1 MKNAHALVLGA
12 TGATGQEIVS
22 LLLKDPSYSKV
33 SIFVRNKP
41 NIKHEKLSI
50 HKIDF
55 SRLSDYNKFI
65 HGDVLF
71 SALGTTLKA
80 AGSKPLQYL
89 VDYTYQYEFAK
100 MASNNGIKHYALIS
114 SVGSNENSFFF
125 YPKIKGT
132 LEEAIKKLDFN
143 KTYIFQPPVLIRQA
157 ELIRTGEKILVKIL
171 SLFNQ
176 LGLFE
181 LQKPLP
187 VSSLAQKM
195 IREIES
201 ESTERL
207 NIYTPK
213 DFFSA
218 QSQI

>member
-12 TGATGQEIVS
+12 TGATGKEIVS

-125 YPKIKGT
+125 YPKIKGA

-157 ELIRTGEKILVKIL
+157 ELKRTGEKILVKIL
-171 SLFNQ
+171 RLFNQ

-181 LQKPLP
+181 SQKPLP

-195 IREIES
+195 IQEIKS
-201 ESTERL
+201 ESTERI

-213 DFFSA
+213 DFSTA

>member
-41 NIKHEKLSI
+41 DIKHEKLSI

-55 SRLSDYNKFI
+55 SRLSDYNEFI

-114 SVGSNENSFFF
+114 SVGSNEKSFFF
-125 YPKIKGT
+125 YPK
-132 LEEAIKKLDFN
+132 IKKLDFN

-171 SLFNQ
+171 RLFNQ

-181 LQKPLP
+181 SQKPLP

-195 IREIES
+195 IQEIKS

-207 NIYTPK
+207 NIYTPI
-213 DFFSA
+213 DFSAA

>member
-71 SALGTTLKA
+71 SALGTTLKS

-125 YPKIKGT
+125 YPKIKGA

-181 LQKPLP
+181 SQKPLP

-213 DFFSA
+213 DFFAA

>member
-12 TGATGQEIVS
+12 TGATGKEIVS

-55 SRLSDYNKFI
+55 TRLSDYNKFI

-100 MASNNGIKHYALIS
+100 MASNNGIKYYALIS

-125 YPKIKGT
+125 YPKIKGA

-171 SLFNQ
+171 RLFNQ
-176 LGLFE
+176 LGLF
-181 LQKPLP
+181 QSQRPLP
-187 VSSLAQKM
+187 VYSLAQKM
-195 IREIES
+195 IQEIKS

-213 DFFSA
+213 DFSAA

>member
-41 NIKHEKLSI
+41 DIKHEKLSI

-114 SVGSNENSFFF
+114 SVGSNEKSFFF
-125 YPKIKGT
+125 YPKIKGS

-157 ELIRTGEKILVKIL
+157 ELKRTGEKILVKIL
-171 SLFNQ
+171 RLFNQ

-181 LQKPLP
+181 SHKPLP

-195 IREIES
+195 IQEIKS

-207 NIYTPK
+207 NIYTPI
-213 DFFSA
+213 DFSAA

>member
-12 TGATGQEIVS
+12 TGATGKEIVS

-125 YPKIKGT
+125 YPKIKGA

-171 SLFNQ
+171 RLFNQ

-181 LQKPLP
+181 SQKPLP
-187 VSSLAQKM
+187 VSSLDQKM
-195 IREIES
+195 IQEIKS
-201 ESTERL
+201 ESTERI

-213 DFFSA
+213 DFSTA

>member
-12 TGATGQEIVS
+12 TGATGKEIVS

-125 YPKIKGT
+125 YPKIKGA

-171 SLFNQ
+171 RLFNQ

-181 LQKPLP
+181 SQKPLP

-195 IREIES
+195 IQEIKS
-201 ESTERL
+201 ESTERI

-213 DFFSA
+213 DFATA

>member
-12 TGATGQEIVS
+12 TGATGKEIVS

-125 YPKIKGT
+125 YPKIKGA

-171 SLFNQ
+171 RLFNQ
-176 LGLFE
+176 LGL
-181 LQKPLP
+181 LKSQKPLP
-187 VSSLAQKM
+187 VSTLAQKM
-195 IREIES
+195 IDEISS
-201 ESTERL
+201 ESTARL

-213 DFFSA
+213 DILAA
-218 QSQI
+218 QL

>member
-41 NIKHEKLSI
+41 DIKHEKLSI

-55 SRLSDYNKFI
+55 SRLSDYNEFI

-100 MASNNGIKHYALIS
+100 MASDNRVKTYSLVS
-114 SVGSNENSFFF
+114 SLGSNENS
-125 YPKIKGT
+125 P
-132 LEEAIKKLDFN
+132 LDC
-143 KTYIFQPPVLIRQA
+143 T
-157 ELIRTGEKILVKIL
+157 
-171 SLFNQ
+171 
-176 LGLFE
+176 
-181 LQKPLP
+181 
-187 VSSLAQKM
+187 
-195 IREIES
+195 
-201 ESTERL
+201 
-207 NIYTPK
+207 
-213 DFFSA
+213 
-218 QSQI
+218 